1 MYKFFV
7 ENGQIKDEMVTI
19 IGEDVNHIRNV
30 LRLKIEKQVQIC
42 NKDTS
47 KSYVARILE
56 LEPNEVRLEIIEEC
70 VETSESKIL
79 LDIFQGLPKQEKMEQ
94 IIKQATEIGVSA
106 VIPVKME
113 RCVVKLDDKAEL
125 KKVERWQKIAEVA
138 SKQSKRD
145 KIPKVHSIISLKNVY
160 EKLLEYDI
168 VVIAYEEENET
179 TIKQVLQE
187 LNHEMLK
194 KVAVVIGSE
203 GGLDFHEVDFL
214 RKLPNAKIVTLG
226 KRILRTETAPLVLA
240 SVIMY
245 EFNEMQ

>member
-30 LRLKIEKQVQIC
+30 LRLKIEEQVQIC

-56 LEPNEVRLEIIEEC
+56 LEPNEVRLEILEEC

-94 IIKQATEIGVSA
+94 IIKQATEIGVSG

-113 RCVVKLDDKAEL
+113 RCVMKLDDKAEL
-125 KKVERWQKIAEVA
+125 KKIERWQKIAEVA

-145 KIPKVHSIISLKNVY
+145 KIPKIHSVISLKNVY

-187 LNHEMLK
+187 LNHETMK
-194 KVAVVIGSE
+194 KVAVLIGPE
-203 GGLDFHEVDFL
+203 GGMASHEVDFL

-245 EFNEMQ
+245 EFDEMQ

>member
-19 IGEDVNHIRNV
+19 IGEDVKHIRNV
-30 LRLKIEKQVQIC
+30 LRLKIEEQVQIC

-56 LEPNEVRLEIIEEC
+56 LEPNEVRLEILEEC

-94 IIKQATEIGVSA
+94 IIKQATEIGVSG

-113 RCVVKLDDKAEL
+113 RCVMKLDDKAEL
-125 KKVERWQKIAEVA
+125 KKIERWQKIAEVA

-145 KIPKVHSIISLKNVY
+145 KIPKIHSVISLKNVY

-187 LNHEMLK
+187 LNHETMK
-194 KVAVVIGSE
+194 KVAVLIGPE
-203 GGLDFHEVDFL
+203 GGMASHEVDFL

-245 EFNEMQ
+245 EFDEMQ

>member
-160 EKLLEYDI
+160 EKL
-168 VVIAYEEENET
+168 
-179 TIKQVLQE
+179 
-187 LNHEMLK
+187 
-194 KVAVVIGSE
+194 
-203 GGLDFHEVDFL
+203 
-214 RKLPNAKIVTLG
+214 
-226 KRILRTETAPLVLA
+226 
-240 SVIMY
+240 
-245 EFNEMQ
+245 